1 MMLDRWG
8 YEVNTASASS
18 SSCISSI
25 NSYYHQVL
33 SYGRKRDVIME
44 AVDAD
49 PNCVLANILA
59 ALFCSSHDPSRVPSL
74 VHAATSHLGKATPYE
89 KAVFETINCM
99 LSPNR
104 DDEVAVELH
113 SKLLKEFPKDLVS
126 LKRAQVLCFYM
137 GRADLSLQLVQQV
150 LPSNNQQ
157 DFVYGMLAFPLL
169 ELGRM
174 EDAEK
179 AAKKGFQINK
189 EDPWSQHALCHVY
202 QYECRF
208 KEAVEFMEECS
219 KSWGPLSSF
228 MNTHNWWHVA
238 LCYLEGNAPFEKVC
252 EIYEN
257 RIWKE
262 LDRIDASP
270 VEVYLNAVGL
280 LLRVH
285 VRGKIH
291 FFEDYLKMLAGYLS
305 DRAFWYLEWHLDLL
319 TLWAFAC
326 TGKTLEAR
334 DLLEGLESKVSMM
347 NPKKRKLMKKG
358 LTLAEAAYEYGRG
371 DFTRA
376 LELLGPDF
384 DAESCKMVG
393 ASGEQ
398 LDVFNEVWYVM
409 LLDAGDA
416 KKAIEVIEKQLKKRS
431 GTPFL
436 WRLLGIL
443 DVGEARSRKYR
454 WRSLNEKSKSVGASR
469 TLKNPIFYAKRIGNF
484 VKINT
489 TSEKSG
495 GAGAPTVDDVY
506 IGYRSMKR
514 QNMVSKP
521 SPITYPVDNLS
532 LVPFLFRPAVSNLSP
547 NHSGHRKQALQL
559 LGRSIQHSLQSLS
572 GQCTHRSKAAASC
585 YEQEW

>member
-8 YEVNTASASS
+8 YEVNTASS

-59 ALFCSSHDPSRVPSL
+59 ALFCSSHNPSRVPSL

-252 EIYEN
+252 GIYEN

-291 FFEDYLKMLAGYLS
+291 FFDDHLKMLAGYLS

-319 TLWAFAC
+319 ILWALAC
-326 TGKTLEAR
+326 TGKSSEAR
-334 DLLEGLESKVSMM
+334 DLLEGLESKVSTM
-347 NPKKRKLMKKG
+347 NPKKRKLMQKG

-436 WRLLGIL
+436 WRLLERGYSML
-443 DVGEARSRKYR
+443 GKQEAESI
-454 WRSLNEKSKSVGASR
+454 GA
-469 TLKNPIFYAKRIGNF
+469 KAKML
-484 VKINT
+484 
-489 TSEKSG
+489 E
-495 GAGAPTVDDVY
+495 
-506 IGYRSMKR
+506 
-514 QNMVSKP
+514 
-521 SPITYPVDNLS
+521 
-532 LVPFLFRPAVSNLSP
+532 
-547 NHSGHRKQALQL
+547 
-559 LGRSIQHSLQSLS
+559 
-572 GQCTHRSKAAASC
+572 AA
-585 YEQEW
+585 YF

>member
-1 MMLDRWG
+1 
-8 YEVNTASASS
+8 
-18 SSCISSI
+18 
-25 NSYYHQVL
+25 
-33 SYGRKRDVIME
+33 
-44 AVDAD
+44 
-49 PNCVLANILA
+49 
-59 ALFCSSHDPSRVPSL
+59 
-74 VHAATSHLGKATPYE
+74 
-89 KAVFETINCM
+89 M

-189 EDPWSQHALCHVY
+189 EDPWSQHAVSHFLPPVEGTYFNSDLVSMLHSSFFTCESLCLQLCHVY

-208 KEAVEFMEECS
+208 KEAVEFMEDCS

-285 VRGKIH
+285 VRGRIH

-319 TLWAFAC
+319 ILWALAC
-326 TGKTLEAR
+326 TGKSSEAR
-334 DLLEGLESKVSMM
+334 DLLEGLESKVSTM
-347 NPKKRKLMKKG
+347 NPKKRKLMQKG

-436 WRLLGIL
+436 WRLLERGYSML
-443 DVGEARSRKYR
+443 GKQEAESI
-454 WRSLNEKSKSVGASR
+454 GA
-469 TLKNPIFYAKRIGNF
+469 KAKML
-484 VKINT
+484 
-489 TSEKSG
+489 E
-495 GAGAPTVDDVY
+495 
-506 IGYRSMKR
+506 
-514 QNMVSKP
+514 
-521 SPITYPVDNLS
+521 
-532 LVPFLFRPAVSNLSP
+532 
-547 NHSGHRKQALQL
+547 
-559 LGRSIQHSLQSLS
+559 
-572 GQCTHRSKAAASC
+572 AA
-585 YEQEW
+585 YF